1 MKTFKTLIKENS
13 DKFSPIKSFY
23 LKDTLNPDVWE
34 DGDILKDDIR
44 EKLLEISNDFLT
56 DNEID
61 HDIKDIVLTGSNCNY
76 NWSEYSDYDLHIVL
90 DFKNINEDT
99 DLVSKY
105 FKSICSNWN
114 LLHNVK
120 IGEYDVEIYLQ
131 DENEP
136 HISTGQYS
144 LKNNEWLIKPSKID
158 FKPDENLIKIK
169 SEYIMDVIDAIESNY
184 NSGSTYDEIIGDLKK
199 IWNKIKEGRR
209 SGLSKEGEYSI
220 ENLVFKLLRRN
231 GYIGK
236 IIDIRTKSY
245 DEKFNK

>member
-1 MKTFKTLIKENS
+1 MSTE
-13 DKFSPIKSFY
+13 
-23 LKDTLNPDVWE
+23 LKAR
-34 DGDILKDDIR
+34 IL
-44 EKLLEISNDFLT
+44 
-56 DNEID
+56 
-61 HDIKDIVLTGSNCNY
+61 
-76 NWSEYSDYDLHIVL
+76 
-90 DFKNINEDT
+90 
-99 DLVSKY
+99 
-105 FKSICSNWN
+105 
-114 LLHNVK
+114 
-120 IGEYDVEIYLQ
+120 YLQ

-169 SEYIMDVIDAIESNY
+169 SEYIMDVVDAIESNY

-209 SGLSKEGEYSI
+209 SGLSKEGEYSV

>member
-1 MKTFKTLIKENS
+1 MARTQGALISKS
-13 DKFSPIKSFY
+13 LKFSYSEGSAVGSHRETGMHNYRRY
-23 LKDTLNPDVWE
+23 L
-34 DGDILKDDIR
+34 LKG
-44 EKLLEISNDFLT
+44 LVGVGGLF
-56 DNEID
+56 
-61 HDIKDIVLTGSNCNY
+61 
-76 NWSEYSDYDLHIVL
+76 
-90 DFKNINEDT
+90 
-99 DLVSKY
+99 LVSKY

-144 LKNNEWLIKPSKID
+144 LKNNEWLVKPSKID

-169 SEYIMDVIDAIESNY
+169 SEYIMNVIDAIESNY
-184 NSGSTYDEIIGDLKK
+184 NNGSTYDEIIGDLKK

-209 SGLSKEGEYSI
+209 SGLSKEGEYSV